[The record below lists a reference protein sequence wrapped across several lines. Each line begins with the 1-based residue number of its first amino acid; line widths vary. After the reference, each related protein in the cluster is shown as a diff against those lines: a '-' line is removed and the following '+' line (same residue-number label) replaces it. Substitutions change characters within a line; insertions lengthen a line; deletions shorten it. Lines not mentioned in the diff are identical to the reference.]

1 MSDTTARGCFITLEG
16 GEGTGKSTNM
26 AFVESLLRGAGIDVV
41 VTREPGG
48 TPLAERMREILVSHA
63 EEPLPPVAE
72 LLLMFAARSV
82 HVENRI
88 RPALAQGKSVLCD
101 RFTDATFAYQ
111 GAGRGLDLA
120 LIRLLESTVQGDL
133 RPDLTL
139 LLDADPA
146 LGLERAGARGAADR
160 FEAEQLDFFRR
171 VREGYLSQAAGD
183 AARFRVVDAA
193 RPLAAVQSDLT
204 QHINKFIELNDK

>member
-1 MSDTTARGCFITLEG
+1 LTDTTTRGRFITLEG

-26 AFVESLLRGAGIDVV
+26 AFVEGLLREAGVDVV

-82 HVENRI
+82 HLENRI
-88 RPALAQGKSVLCD
+88 RPALASGRWVLCD

-111 GAGRGLDLA
+111 GGGRGLDEA
-120 LIRLLESTVQGDL
+120 LIGFLESTVQREL

-160 FEAEQLDFFRR
+160 FEAEQLGFFQR
-171 VREGYLSQAAGD
+171 VREGYLRRAVDEPG
-183 AARFRVVDAA
+183 RFRVIDAG
-193 RPLAAVQSDLT
+193 RPLSEVQRDIRHHVNNFL
-204 QHINKFIELNDK
+204 ELHVK